1 MYSLTTQYRTIV
13 NKSTSNIPLSSCLG
27 DALIHASFPLILYGA
42 GLFHPLMLLAPLAN
56 YTFLRCVG
64 GETENEKNQ
73 EEKYLITDAKKWRGL
88 RRYQIE
94 KNSFWPGLIEVKN
107 HWTWIVVAA
116 GVVGVGAEWAV
127 RRL

>member
-1 MYSLTTQYRTIV
+1 
-13 NKSTSNIPLSSCLG
+13 
-27 DALIHASFPLILYGA
+27 
-42 GLFHPLMLLAPLAN
+42 MLLAPLAN
-56 YTFLRCVG
+56 YAFLRYVG

-73 EEKYLITDAKKWRGL
+73 EEKYLIIDAKKLRDL

-94 KNSFWPGLIEVKN
+94 KNSFWPSLIEVKN